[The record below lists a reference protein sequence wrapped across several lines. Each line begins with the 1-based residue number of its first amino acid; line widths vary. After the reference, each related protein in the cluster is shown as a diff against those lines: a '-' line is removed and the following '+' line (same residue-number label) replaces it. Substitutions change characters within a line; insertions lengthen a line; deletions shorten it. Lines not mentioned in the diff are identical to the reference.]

1 MTEALN
7 NLEDYLT
14 LMHYN
19 IKPYASSDRSSLCHH
34 LLKDRKYFYQI
45 ELKQQAGAF
54 WNIELLIHFWLK
66 QQMWK
71 KLFSNKFLKF
81 IHTCLKSNMWYSGIA
96 PNWKVNE
103 YEFKSMKKKTVT
115 NHKKFSPPLHQH
127 QKQAVLRGIE

>member
-1 MTEALN
+1 MLKDKDSKSKYLNLDIANIDVESWVKSQEKGKETRMTEALN

-66 QQMWK
+66 K
-71 KLFSNKFLKF
+71 SE
-81 IHTCLKSNMWYSGIA
+81 LKSCLPIN
-96 PNWKVNE
+96 
-103 YEFKSMKKKTVT
+103 F
-115 NHKKFSPPLHQH
+115 
-127 QKQAVLRGIE
+127 